1 MTGALSPPMTTDDF
15 GLLVLL
21 LLPGTLLSIL
31 FLTTFA
37 FGG

>member
-1 MTGALSPPMTTDDF
+1 MTANDL